1 MKIKR
6 EIHNIHDKS
15 YKDLFSNK
23 EILATMVQSFVKS
36 SWKEEITKDNIE
48 LVNKSYILSDY
59 EELESD
65 VVYKANID
73 NKEVIFYILLEF
85 QSYVDYS
92 MPIRLFLYMSEIW
105 REVLRNSERS
115 QVRSKD
121 FKLPA
126 IVPIVLYNGEYKWTV
141 EKKFKNVINKSEL
154 FGNNIIDF
162 EYILIDINKYEKEE
176 LMELG
181 NIASAIFLLDQKVD
195 IEEFIERVKDIALDF
210 NNLNEEQK
218 MLIRHWLRNTLSE
231 EIKDKIGEGIENI
244 LIANKEEVNIMT
256 SNISKT
262 IKETF
267 EKAREEGI
275 EEGREQG
282 REQGR
287 EEGIEQGELNKAVQI
302 AKNLLS
308 MGVDV
313 LTVIKA
319 TGLSKEDIEKIKEG
333 MN

>member
-1 MKIKR
+1 MKIKK

-23 EILATMVQSFVKS
+23 ELLVTMIQSFIKS
-36 SWKEEITKDNIE
+36 SWGKEITKDNID
-48 LVNKSYILSDY
+48 LVNKSYVLADY

-65 VVYKANID
+65 IVYKANIED
-73 NKEVIFYILLEF
+73 KEVIFYILLEF

-92 MPIRLFLYMSEIW
+92 MPIRLFLYMTEIW
-105 REVLRNSERS
+105 REVLRNSKQTE
-115 QVRSKD
+115 VKSKD

-162 EYILIDINKYEKEE
+162 EYILIDINKYDKEE
-176 LMELG
+176 LIELN
-181 NIASAIFLLDQKVD
+181 NIASAVFYLDQKVD
-195 IEEFIERVKDIALDF
+195 MEEFISRVKDVALGF

-218 MLIRHWLRNTLSE
+218 MLLRHWLRNTLSD
-231 EIKDKIGEGIENI
+231 EIKEKIGEKIEDI
-244 LIANKEEVNIMT
+244 LIANKEEVDRMT

-267 EKAREEGI
+267 EKTREDGIEEGI
-275 EEGREQG
+275 EK
-282 REQGR
+282 
-287 EEGIEQGELNKAVQI
+287 GIEKGKIEV

-308 MGVDV
+308 MGMDV